1 MAEFVLTEKQ
11 AEAQEVLN
19 GPATHVMLAGGS
31 RSGKTFLTVRKI
43 VQRALKAP
51 GSRHAIL
58 RFRLGHVKQSVM
70 MDTFPTVMSKC
81 FPGVEY
87 DLNRSDLMF
96 ARMPGGSE
104 IWFGGLD
111 DKQRVEKILGNEYA
125 SIFLNECSQIAYD
138 SRNMAVTRL
147 AQRVIDRATGL
158 PLRLKMYY
166 DENPP
171 DKGHW
176 TYRMF
181 KLLQDPETR
190 APLDQN
196 DFAFYRI
203 NPGDNKANLSDSYIK
218 TLEALPERLRKRF
231 LYGDFRDA
239 APNALFRDDWFE
251 RWRNIDDELPDMLRI
266 VVAVDPSGA
275 DDDDNVD
282 NDEIGI
288 VVAGLGIDGN
298 GYVLEDLTCKAG
310 PGVWGKVAVQAFMR
324 WEADRI
330 VAEDNFGGAMV
341 KHVIRAAGQ
350 DLGLSMM
357 PPYRPVKASRG
368 KVVRAEPISALAESG
383 RVRMAG
389 VFRELEDELCA
400 FTTHGYMGENSP
412 NRADAMIWGFADL
425 FPELTKPDEPK
436 PEPKPQLIHRRGSGT
451 GWMRTL

>member
-1 MAEFVLTEKQ
+1 MADFALTAKQ
-11 AEAQEVLN
+11 QEAQEILN

-31 RSGKTFLTVRKI
+31 RSGKTFLMVRKI

-70 MDTFPTVMSKC
+70 MDTFPTVMAKC

-96 ARMPGGSE
+96 ATMPGNSE

-147 AQRVIDRATGL
+147 AQKVLDRATGK
-158 PLRLKMYY
+158 PLKLKMYY

-176 TYRMF
+176 TYKMF
-181 KLLQDPETR
+181 KLNLDPESR
-190 APLDQN
+190 QPLERD
-196 DFAFYRI
+196 DYAFFQI
-203 NPGDNKANLSDSYIK
+203 NPGDNQANLSESYLK
-218 TLEALPERLRKRF
+218 TLQALPERLRKRF
-231 LYGDFRDA
+231 LYGDFRDS
-239 APNALFRDDWFE
+239 APNALFRDDWME
-251 RWRNIDDELPDMLRI
+251 RWRLIDEELPDMLRI

-275 DDDDNVD
+275 DDDDNFD

-288 VVAGLGIDGN
+288 VVCGLGIDGN

-310 PGVWGKVAVQAFMR
+310 PSTWGKVATNAFDRWQA
-324 WEADRI
+324 DCV
-330 VAEDNFGGAMV
+330 VAEVNYGGAMV
-341 KHVIRAAGQ
+341 GQVIRTAR
-350 DLGLSMM
+350 
-357 PPYRPVKASRG
+357 PRTPFRPVTASRG
-368 KVVRAEPISALAESG
+368 KVIRAEPVSALVESG
-383 RVRMAG
+383 KVRMAG
-389 VFRELEDELCA
+389 YFRELEDELCA
-400 FTTHGYMGENSP
+400 FTTHGYTGENSP
-412 NRADAMIWGFADL
+412 NRADAMVWGMSSL
-425 FPELTKPDEPK
+425 FPELTKPEEKKEP
-436 PEPKPQLIHRRGSGT
+436 PAPRIVHRRVGPNTS
-451 GWMRTL
+451 WMRT

>member
-1 MAEFVLTEKQ
+1 MAEFKLTDKQ

-96 ARMPGGSE
+96 ATMPGGSE

-147 AQRVIDRATGL
+147 AQKVTDRATGM

-176 TYRMF
+176 TYKMF

-190 APLDQN
+190 QPLDPN
-196 DFAFYRI
+196 DYAFYRI
-203 NPGDNKANLSDSYIK
+203 NPGDNQENLSAAYIK

-231 LYGDFRDA
+231 LYGDFRDS
-239 APNALFRDDWFE
+239 APNALFRDEWLE
-251 RWRNIDDELPDMLRI
+251 KWRNIDGELPDMLRI

-275 DDDDNVD
+275 DDDDNIE

-288 VVAGLGIDGN
+288 IVAGLGIDGN

-310 PGVWGKVAVQAFMR
+310 PGVWGKVATTAFER
-324 WEADRI
+324 WDADRI
-330 VAEDNFGGAMV
+330 VAEQNFGGAMV
-341 KHVIRAAGQ
+341 KFVIRAAR
-350 DLGLSMM
+350 
-357 PPYRPVKASRG
+357 PNTPFRPVTASRG
-368 KVVRAEPISALAESG
+368 KVVRAEPVSALVESG

-412 NRADAMIWGFADL
+412 NRADAFVWAMSDL
-425 FPELTKPDEPK
+425 FPELTKHEDK
-436 PEPKPQLIHRRGSGT
+436 PVEKKPQLIVRRGSGT